1 MSQLN
6 SAKTGLDVGFKD
18 GRIPEC
24 FAPLK
29 GGAWR
34 SIPATEEFPFE
45 SSQFEAVVLDGSI
58 VNLKS
63 VREAH
68 RVLKPDGWLYFT
80 VPERTGRQE
89 DGFTMPEIYAIVRE
103 GYNIVGLE
111 RPKWWK
117 FGLGRRTFTICAK
130 KKNWNSI
137 REARYRPYV

>member
-1 MSQLN
+1 MHQL
-6 SAKTGLDVGFKD
+6 SPVRIGLDVGFKD
-18 GRIPEC
+18 GELPEC

-34 SIPATEEFPFE
+34 SVPATEEFPFE
-45 SSQFEAVVLDGSI
+45 SSQFEAVVLDGSA
-58 VNLKS
+58 VNLNS

-68 RVLKPDGWLYFT
+68 RVLKPDGCLYFL

-89 DGFTMPEIYAIVRE
+89 GFILPEIYAIVRE

-111 RPKWWK
+111 RPKWWT
-117 FGLGRRTFTICAK
+117 FGFVRRTFTICAK
-130 KKNWNSI
+130 KKNWNSL